1 MNKEVR
7 FQSFLEAVQKE
18 KQLNKTPLQVYN
30 KLIYN
35 ALKQFLPKDKK
46 LRKPGHIKLIL
57 NELIDA
63 IKQVYE
69 IEYLDINYKAELNR
83 LYQIFLPASVLKNTQ
98 PTIASKNINDQAAS
112 QFDQTNDL
120 NNAPQPTTYAA
131 ASKNNEYNYNN
142 IAALLSTLPPEQLAL
157 LNQLPM
163 DKRHL
168 IEQLLKEWAELK
180 KMEDIVKINNIDE
193 NKYTPKVMPGAKKF
207 FDIDDNGEL

>member
-7 FQSFLEAVQKE
+7 FQSFLDAAQKE

-83 LYQIFLPASVLKNTQ
+83 LYQIFLPASVFKNIQ
-98 PTIASKNINDQAAS
+98 LNSISKNINNQTVIQSEQA
-112 QFDQTNDL
+112 DDL
-120 NNAPQPTTYAA
+120 SNAQQPTTYAVGH
-131 ASKNNEYNYNN
+131 KNSEYHYNN
-142 IAALLSTLPPEQLAL
+142 MAALLSTLPPEQLAL